1 MKIRKSIL
9 LPIIGSFLLTPVLL
23 VSCSNSKKTNTNDK
37 VEEDQFG
44 ENDKV
49 EVVLPSK
56 HDDTL
61 FVDNSTF
68 EKETLL
74 FNNNSIPKEW
84 TKIDFE
90 ARVNSTIK
98 KFVLD
103 NLKTFLKGD
112 LSKIQNESDL
122 EANLIDNPED
132 PNSIYISIS
141 ILENKWYKNN
151 EVQTTKLEEQF
162 LISNFEPIPETLNS
176 EGGTLDEGKL
186 KVSHYLSTIKLFNFN
201 YLTNL
206 SKLNDDYF
214 NNILVQIEDFK
225 NLKIK
230 IKEGNTK
237 EGKLILELSGTYK
250 GQEILVQNIEITGF
264 KIIESQSAVQISN
277 IVLNKDQ
284 WFESLLP
291 IINDDLNYSKEEIN
305 KISSQDWIEKYFL
318 DFKVLDQNNNFLFDK
333 TQLLNMSFS
342 IIPTVILNDDNKLH
356 FSKFD
361 IQYKNKKYNINTKS
375 WEEVEAAEN
384 PEINC
389 LYRENKIDLPNEND
403 VKKFLISK
411 SEINLEVLKTKY
423 PSYFLS
429 QVYWAKTKGK
439 TYSSIDSE
447 LFKNEWLDRIKLKY
461 LKDKEIAFGINVN
474 GIYANDFKNTLDFV
488 LNLVID
494 DELDS
499 LNSKEFNFNN
509 QNKNINENEK
519 IKESLINEIYIDNS
533 EQNSIFQ
540 NLKKVLKEKHK
551 DAVDSVF
558 NTNQKQV
565 INNLST
571 SNFVTQQLKNN
582 NLVFEGTNSDTL
594 SKKYDQIKKHLK
606 ARIFNQDFSLS
617 FVDSLEFEKDNI
629 MNVYSKL
636 FSLNENE
643 RFLVESIYYYF
654 SDKVDIELIKID
666 ETKISVNFNIST
678 IVSCASNE
686 SKEYKTKIS
695 FLLLKNSF

>member
-68 EKETLL
+68 EKENLL
-74 FNNNSIPKEW
+74 FNNNPIPKEW

-122 EANLIDNPED
+122 EAMLVDNPND

-151 EVQTTKLEEQF
+151 EVQTTKLEKQF
-162 LISNFEPIPETLNS
+162 LISNFAPIPETLNS
-176 EGGTLDEGKL
+176 EGGTLAEGKL

-225 NLKIK
+225 NLKIE

-250 GQEILVQNIEITGF
+250 GQEISAQNIEITGF
-264 KIIESQSAVQISN
+264 KIIESQYVQISN

-318 DFKVLDQNNNFLFDK
+318 DFKVYDENGKLLFDK
-333 TQLLNMSFS
+333 NDLLKMGFS
-342 IIPTVILNDDNKLH
+342 IVAEASVTDKKELN

-361 IQYKNKKYNINTKS
+361 IQYKNKKYNSNSKT
-375 WEEVEAAEN
+375 WDEETPLELKY
-384 PEINC
+384 
-389 LYRENKIDLPNEND
+389 LYKENKINLPNEND

-461 LKDKEIAFGINVN
+461 LKNKEIAFGINVN

-533 EQNSIFQ
+533 EENSIFK

-551 DAVDSVF
+551 DVVDSVF
-558 NTNQKQV
+558 NTSQKEV

-571 SNFVTQQLKNN
+571 SSFVTQSLKNN
-582 NLVFEGTNSDTL
+582 NLVFEGTNSDNL

-606 ARIFNQDFSLS
+606 PIIFNQDFSLS
-617 FVDSLEFEKDNI
+617 FVDSLEFEKDNT

-654 SDKVDIELIKID
+654 PDKVDIELIKID

-678 IVSCASNE
+678 IVSFASNE
-686 SKEYKTKIS
+686 SKEYQTKVS
-695 FLLLKNSF
+695 FILLKNSF

>member
-37 VEEDQFG
+37 VE
-44 ENDKV
+44 
-49 EVVLPSK
+49 VVLPSK

-74 FNNNSIPKEW
+74 FNNNPIPKEW

-122 EANLIDNPED
+122 EAMLVDNPNN

-151 EVQTTKLEEQF
+151 EVQTTKLEQQF
-162 LISNFEPIPETLNS
+162 LISNFAPIPETLNS

-186 KVSHYLSTIKLFNFN
+186 EVSHYLSTIKLFNFN

-206 SKLNDDYF
+206 SKLNDNYF

-225 NLKIK
+225 NLKIE

-250 GQEILVQNIEITGF
+250 GQEISAQNIEITGF
-264 KIIESQSAVQISN
+264 KIIESQSVQISN

-318 DFKVLDQNNNFLFDK
+318 DFKVYDENDKLLFDK
-333 TQLLNMSFS
+333 NDLLKMGFS
-342 IIPTVILNDDNKLH
+342 IVAEASVTDKKELN
-356 FSKFD
+356 FSNFI
-361 IQYKNKKYNINTKS
+361 IQYRNKKYNSNSKT
-375 WEEVEAAEN
+375 WDEETSLQLKY
-384 PEINC
+384 
-389 LYRENKIDLPNEND
+389 LYKENKINLPNEND

-429 QVYWAKTKGK
+429 QVYWSKTKGK
-439 TYSSIDSE
+439 TYSSIDSK
-447 LFKNEWLDRIKLKY
+447 LVTNEWLDRIKSKY

-474 GIYANDFKNTLDFV
+474 DIYANDFKNTLDFV

-519 IKESLINEIYIDNS
+519 IKESLINEIYIDSN
-533 EQNSIFQ
+533 EQNSIFKY
-540 NLKKVLKEKHK
+540 LKKVLKEKHK
-551 DAVDSVF
+551 DVVDSVF
-558 NTNQKQV
+558 NTSQKQV

-571 SNFVTQQLKNN
+571 SNFVTQSLKNN

-594 SKKYDQIKKHLK
+594 SKKYDQIKKNLK
-606 ARIFNQDFSLS
+606 PIIFNRDFSLS
-617 FVDSLEFEKDNI
+617 FVDSLEFEKDNT

-654 SDKVDIELIKID
+654 PDNVDIELIKID

-678 IVSCASNE
+678 IVSFASNE

>member
-68 EKETLL
+68 EKENLL
-74 FNNNSIPKEW
+74 FNNNPIPKEW
-84 TKIDFE
+84 TKIGFQ

-122 EANLIDNPED
+122 EAMLVDNPND

-151 EVQTTKLEEQF
+151 EVQTTKLTEKF
-162 LISNFEPIPETLNS
+162 LISNFAPIPETLNS

-186 KVSHYLSTIKLFNFN
+186 EVSHYLSTIKLFNFN

-225 NLKIK
+225 NLKIE

-250 GQEILVQNIEITGF
+250 GKEISAQNIEITGF
-264 KIIESQSAVQISN
+264 KIIESQSVQISN

-318 DFKVLDQNNNFLFDK
+318 DFKVYDENDKLLFDK
-333 TQLLNMSFS
+333 NDLLKMGFS
-342 IIPTVILNDDNKLH
+342 IVTEASVTDKKELN
-356 FSKFD
+356 FSNFI
-361 IQYKNKKYNINTKS
+361 IQYRNKKYNS
-375 WEEVEAAEN
+375 
-384 PEINC
+384 
-389 LYRENKIDLPNEND
+389 
-403 VKKFLISK
+403 
-411 SEINLEVLKTKY
+411 
-423 PSYFLS
+423 
-429 QVYWAKTKGK
+429 
-439 TYSSIDSE
+439 
-447 LFKNEWLDRIKLKY
+447 
-461 LKDKEIAFGINVN
+461 
-474 GIYANDFKNTLDFV
+474 
-488 LNLVID
+488 
-494 DELDS
+494 
-499 LNSKEFNFNN
+499 NSKTW
-509 QNKNINENEK
+509 
-519 IKESLINEIYIDNS
+519 D
-533 EQNSIFQ
+533 
-540 NLKKVLKEKHK
+540 
-551 DAVDSVF
+551 
-558 NTNQKQV
+558 
-565 INNLST
+565 
-571 SNFVTQQLKNN
+571 
-582 NLVFEGTNSDTL
+582 
-594 SKKYDQIKKHLK
+594 
-606 ARIFNQDFSLS
+606 
-617 FVDSLEFEKDNI
+617 
-629 MNVYSKL
+629 
-636 FSLNENE
+636 
-643 RFLVESIYYYF
+643 
-654 SDKVDIELIKID
+654 
-666 ETKISVNFNIST
+666 
-678 IVSCASNE
+678 
-686 SKEYKTKIS
+686 
-695 FLLLKNSF
+695 

>member
-122 EANLIDNPED
+122 EAKFIDNPND

-151 EVQTTKLEEQF
+151 EVQTTKLEKQF
-162 LISNFEPIPETLNS
+162 LISNFAPIPETLNS
-176 EGGTLDEGKL
+176 EGGTLDQGKL

-225 NLKIK
+225 NLKIE

-250 GQEILVQNIEITGF
+250 GQEISAQNIEITGF
-264 KIIESQSAVQISN
+264 KIIESQYVQISN

-318 DFKVLDQNNNFLFDK
+318 DFKVYDENGKLLFDK
-333 TQLLNMSFS
+333 NDLLKMGFS
-342 IIPTVILNDDNKLH
+342 IVAEASVTDKKELN

-361 IQYKNKKYNINTKS
+361 IQYKNKKYNSNSKT
-375 WEEVEAAEN
+375 WDEETPLELKY
-384 PEINC
+384 
-389 LYRENKIDLPNEND
+389 LYKENKINLPNEND

-461 LKDKEIAFGINVN
+461 LKNKEIAFGINVN

-499 LNSKEFNFNN
+499 LNSKEFHFNN

-519 IKESLINEIYIDNS
+519 IKESLINEIYIDSN
-533 EQNSIFQ
+533 EENSIFK

-551 DAVDSVF
+551 DVVDSVF
-558 NTNQKQV
+558 NTSQKQV

-571 SNFVTQQLKNN
+571 SSFIMQSLKNN
-582 NLVFEGTNSDTL
+582 NLVFDGSNSDTL

-606 ARIFNQDFSLS
+606 PIIFNQDFSLS
-617 FVDSLEFEKDNI
+617 FQDSLEFEKDNT

-636 FSLNENE
+636 FSLNKNE

-654 SDKVDIELIKID
+654 PDKVDIELIKID

-678 IVSCASNE
+678 IVSFASNE
-686 SKEYKTKIS
+686 SKEYQTKVS
-695 FLLLKNSF
+695 FILLKNSF

>member
-122 EANLIDNPED
+122 EAKFIDNPND

-151 EVQTTKLEEQF
+151 EVQITKLEKQF
-162 LISNFEPIPETLNS
+162 LISNFAPIPETLNS
-176 EGGTLDEGKL
+176 EGGTLDQGKL

-250 GQEILVQNIEITGF
+250 GQEISAQNIEITGF
-264 KIIESQSAVQISN
+264 KIIESQSVQISN

-305 KISSQDWIEKYFL
+305 KINQEKIWIKFI

-333 TQLLNMSFS
+333 NQLLNMDFS

-361 IQYKNKKYNINTKS
+361 IQYKNKKYNTNIKS

-384 PEINC
+384 PVINC

-429 QVYWAKTKGK
+429 QVYWSKTKGK

-447 LFKNEWLDRIKLKY
+447 FVKNEWLDRIKSKY
-461 LKDKEIAFGINVN
+461 LKNKEIAFGINVN

-519 IKESLINEIYIDNS
+519 IKESLINKIYIDSN
-533 EQNSIFQ
+533 EENSIFK

-551 DAVDSVF
+551 DVVDSVF
-558 NTNQKQV
+558 NTSQKQV

-571 SNFVTQQLKNN
+571 SNFVTQSLKNN

-617 FVDSLEFEKDNI
+617 FVDSLEFEKDNT
-629 MNVYSKL
+629 MNIYSKL

-654 SDKVDIELIKID
+654 PDKVDIELIKID

-678 IVSCASNE
+678 IVSFASNE
-686 SKEYKTKIS
+686 SKEYQTKVS
-695 FLLLKNSF
+695 FILLKNSF

>member
-23 VSCSNSKKTNTNDK
+23 VSCSNSKKTNP
-37 VEEDQFG
+37 
-44 ENDKV
+44 NDKV

-122 EANLIDNPED
+122 EAMLVDNPND

-151 EVQTTKLEEQF
+151 EVQTTKLEKQF
-162 LISNFEPIPETLNS
+162 LISNFAPIPETLNS
-176 EGGTLDEGKL
+176 EGGTLAEGKL

-225 NLKIK
+225 NLKIE

-250 GQEILVQNIEITGF
+250 GQEISAQNIEITGF
-264 KIIESQSAVQISN
+264 KIIESQYVQISN

-318 DFKVLDQNNNFLFDK
+318 DFKVYDENGKLLFDK
-333 TQLLNMSFS
+333 NDLLKMGFS
-342 IIPTVILNDDNKLH
+342 IVAEASVTDKKELN

-361 IQYKNKKYNINTKS
+361 IQYKNKKYNSNSKT
-375 WEEVEAAEN
+375 WDEETPLELKY
-384 PEINC
+384 
-389 LYRENKIDLPNEND
+389 LYKENKINLPNEND

-461 LKDKEIAFGINVN
+461 LKNKEIAFGINVN

-533 EQNSIFQ
+533 EENSIFK

-551 DAVDSVF
+551 DVVDSVF
-558 NTNQKQV
+558 NTSQKQV

-571 SNFVTQQLKNN
+571 SSFIMQSLKNN
-582 NLVFEGTNSDTL
+582 NLVFDGSNSDTL

-606 ARIFNQDFSLS
+606 PIIFNQDFSLS
-617 FVDSLEFEKDNI
+617 FQDSLEFEKDNT

-636 FSLNENE
+636 FSLNKNE

-654 SDKVDIELIKID
+654 PDKVDIELIKID

-678 IVSCASNE
+678 IVSFASNE
-686 SKEYKTKIS
+686 SKEYQTKVS
-695 FLLLKNSF
+695 FILLKNSF

>member
-23 VSCSNSKKTNTNDK
+23 VSCSNSKKTNP
-37 VEEDQFG
+37 
-44 ENDKV
+44 NDKV

-68 EKETLL
+68 EKESLL
-74 FNNNSIPKEW
+74 FNNNPIPKEW
-84 TKIDFE
+84 TKIGFQ

-122 EANLIDNPED
+122 EAMLVDNPND

-151 EVQTTKLEEQF
+151 EVQTTKLEQQF
-162 LISNFEPIPETLNS
+162 LISNFAPIPETLNS

-225 NLKIK
+225 NLKIE

-250 GQEILVQNIEITGF
+250 GQEISAQNIEITGF

-305 KISSQDWIEKYFL
+305 RISPEREK
-318 DFKVLDQNNNFLFDK
+318 
-333 TQLLNMSFS
+333 
-342 IIPTVILNDDNKLH
+342 
-356 FSKFD
+356 
-361 IQYKNKKYNINTKS
+361 
-375 WEEVEAAEN
+375 
-384 PEINC
+384 
-389 LYRENKIDLPNEND
+389 
-403 VKKFLISK
+403 
-411 SEINLEVLKTKY
+411 
-423 PSYFLS
+423 
-429 QVYWAKTKGK
+429 
-439 TYSSIDSE
+439 
-447 LFKNEWLDRIKLKY
+447 
-461 LKDKEIAFGINVN
+461 AF
-474 GIYANDFKNTLDFV
+474 
-488 LNLVID
+488 
-494 DELDS
+494 
-499 LNSKEFNFNN
+499 
-509 QNKNINENEK
+509 
-519 IKESLINEIYIDNS
+519 
-533 EQNSIFQ
+533 
-540 NLKKVLKEKHK
+540 
-551 DAVDSVF
+551 
-558 NTNQKQV
+558 
-565 INNLST
+565 
-571 SNFVTQQLKNN
+571 
-582 NLVFEGTNSDTL
+582 
-594 SKKYDQIKKHLK
+594 
-606 ARIFNQDFSLS
+606 
-617 FVDSLEFEKDNI
+617 
-629 MNVYSKL
+629 
-636 FSLNENE
+636 
-643 RFLVESIYYYF
+643 
-654 SDKVDIELIKID
+654 
-666 ETKISVNFNIST
+666 
-678 IVSCASNE
+678 
-686 SKEYKTKIS
+686 
-695 FLLLKNSF
+695 

>member
-68 EKETLL
+68 EKESLL
-74 FNNNSIPKEW
+74 FNNNPIPKEW
-84 TKIDFE
+84 TKIGFQ

-122 EANLIDNPED
+122 EAMLVDNPND

-151 EVQTTKLEEQF
+151 EVQTTKLEKQF
-162 LISNFEPIPETLNS
+162 LISNFAPIPETLNS
-176 EGGTLDEGKL
+176 EGGTLAEGKL

-225 NLKIK
+225 NLKIE

-250 GQEILVQNIEITGF
+250 GQEISAQNIEITGF
-264 KIIESQSAVQISN
+264 KIIESQSVQISN

-318 DFKVLDQNNNFLFDK
+318 DFKVYDENDKLLFDK
-333 TQLLNMSFS
+333 NDLLKMGFS
-342 IIPTVILNDDNKLH
+342 IVAEASVTDKKELN
-356 FSKFD
+356 FSNFI
-361 IQYKNKKYNINTKS
+361 IQYRNKKYNSNSKT
-375 WEEVEAAEN
+375 WDEETSLELKY
-384 PEINC
+384 
-389 LYRENKIDLPNEND
+389 LYKENKINLPNEND

-461 LKDKEIAFGINVN
+461 LKNKEIAFGINVN

-519 IKESLINEIYIDNS
+519 IKESLINEIYIDSN
-533 EQNSIFQ
+533 EENSIFK

-551 DAVDSVF
+551 DVVDSVF
-558 NTNQKQV
+558 DTSQKQV

-582 NLVFEGTNSDTL
+582 NLVFEGTNSDIL
-594 SKKYDQIKKHLK
+594 SKKYDQIQKHLK

-617 FVDSLEFEKDNI
+617 FVDSLEFEKDNT

-636 FSLNENE
+636 FSLNKNE

-654 SDKVDIELIKID
+654 PDKVDIELIKID

-678 IVSCASNE
+678 IVSFASNE
-686 SKEYKTKIS
+686 SKEYQTKVS
-695 FLLLKNSF
+695 FILLKNSF

>member
-122 EANLIDNPED
+122 EAMLIDNPKD

-151 EVQTTKLEEQF
+151 EVQTTKLEKQF
-162 LISNFEPIPETLNS
+162 LISNFAPIPETLNS

-225 NLKIK
+225 NLKIE

-250 GQEILVQNIEITGF
+250 GQEIPTQNIEITGF
-264 KIIESQSAVQISN
+264 KIIESQSVQISN

-318 DFKVLDQNNNFLFDK
+318 DFKVYDENDKLLFDK
-333 TQLLNMSFS
+333 NDLLKMGFS
-342 IIPTVILNDDNKLH
+342 IVAEASVTDKKELN
-356 FSKFD
+356 FSNFI
-361 IQYKNKKYNINTKS
+361 IQYRNKKYNSNSKT
-375 WEEVEAAEN
+375 WDEET
-384 PEINC
+384 PLQLKY
-389 LYRENKIDLPNEND
+389 LYKENKIDLPNEND

-447 LFKNEWLDRIKLKY
+447 LKRMI
-461 LKDKEIAFGINVN
+461 
-474 GIYANDFKNTLDFV
+474 
-488 LNLVID
+488 
-494 DELDS
+494 
-499 LNSKEFNFNN
+499 
-509 QNKNINENEK
+509 
-519 IKESLINEIYIDNS
+519 
-533 EQNSIFQ
+533 
-540 NLKKVLKEKHK
+540 
-551 DAVDSVF
+551 
-558 NTNQKQV
+558 
-565 INNLST
+565 
-571 SNFVTQQLKNN
+571 
-582 NLVFEGTNSDTL
+582 
-594 SKKYDQIKKHLK
+594 
-606 ARIFNQDFSLS
+606 R
-617 FVDSLEFEKDNI
+617 
-629 MNVYSKL
+629 
-636 FSLNENE
+636 
-643 RFLVESIYYYF
+643 
-654 SDKVDIELIKID
+654 
-666 ETKISVNFNIST
+666 
-678 IVSCASNE
+678 
-686 SKEYKTKIS
+686 
-695 FLLLKNSF
+695 

>member
-122 EANLIDNPED
+122 EAMLVDIPND

-151 EVQTTKLEEQF
+151 EVQTTKLEKQF

-176 EGGTLDEGKL
+176 EGGTLDQGKL

-225 NLKIK
+225 NLKIE

-237 EGKLILELSGTYK
+237 EGKLILGLSGTYK
-250 GQEILVQNIEITGF
+250 GQEISAQNIEIIGF
-264 KIIESQSAVQISN
+264 KIIESQSVQISN

-305 KISSQDWIEKYFL
+305 KINQEKTWIKFI

-333 TQLLNMSFS
+333 NQLLNMDFS

-361 IQYKNKKYNINTKS
+361 IQYKNKKYNTNTKS

-384 PEINC
+384 PIINC

-429 QVYWAKTKGK
+429 QVYWSKTKGK

-447 LFKNEWLDRIKLKY
+447 LVKNDWLDRIKSKY

-519 IKESLINEIYIDNS
+519 IKESLINEIYIDSN
-533 EQNSIFQ
+533 EENSIFK

-551 DAVDSVF
+551 DVVDSVF
-558 NTNQKQV
+558 NTSQKQV

-571 SNFVTQQLKNN
+571 SNFVTQPLKNN
-582 NLVFEGTNSDTL
+582 NLVLEGTNSDTL
-594 SKKYDQIKKHLK
+594 SKKYDQIQKHLK

-617 FVDSLEFEKDNI
+617 FQDSLEFEKDNT

-654 SDKVDIELIKID
+654 PDKVDIELIKID
-666 ETKISVNFNIST
+666 ETKISVNFSIST
-678 IVSCASNE
+678 IASFASNE
-686 SKEYKTKIS
+686 SKEYQTKVS
-695 FLLLKNSF
+695 FILLKNSF

>member
-122 EANLIDNPED
+122 EAKFIDNPND

-151 EVQTTKLEEQF
+151 EVQTTKLEQQF
-162 LISNFEPIPETLNS
+162 LISNFAPIPETLNS

-225 NLKIK
+225 NLKIE

-250 GQEILVQNIEITGF
+250 GQEISAQNIEITGF
-264 KIIESQSAVQISN
+264 KIIESQSVQISN

-318 DFKVLDQNNNFLFDK
+318 DFKVYDENDKLLFDK
-333 TQLLNMSFS
+333 NDLLKMGFS
-342 IIPTVILNDDNKLH
+342 IVAEASVTDKKELN
-356 FSKFD
+356 FSNFI
-361 IQYKNKKYNINTKS
+361 IQYRNKKYNSNSKT
-375 WEEVEAAEN
+375 WDEET
-384 PEINC
+384 PLQLKY
-389 LYRENKIDLPNEND
+389 LYKENKINLPNEND

-429 QVYWAKTKGK
+429 QVYWSKTKGK

-447 LFKNEWLDRIKLKY
+447 LFKNEWLDRIKSKY
-461 LKDKEIAFGINVN
+461 LKNKEIAFGINVN

-519 IKESLINEIYIDNS
+519 IKESFINKIHIDSN
-533 EQNSIFQ
+533 EENSIFK
-540 NLKKVLKEKHK
+540 NLKKVLKEKYK
-551 DAVDSVF
+551 DVVDSVF
-558 NTNQKQV
+558 NTNENQV

-571 SNFVTQQLKNN
+571 SNFVTQSLKNN
-582 NLVFEGTNSDTL
+582 NLVFDGSNSDIL

-606 ARIFNQDFSLS
+606 PIIFNQDFSLS
-617 FVDSLEFEKDNI
+617 FVDSLEFEKDNT

-636 FSLNENE
+636 FSLNKNE

-654 SDKVDIELIKID
+654 PDKVDIELIKID

-678 IVSCASNE
+678 IVSFASNE
-686 SKEYKTKIS
+686 SKEYQTKVS

>member
-1 MKIRKSIL
+1 ML
-9 LPIIGSFLLTPVLL
+9 
-23 VSCSNSKKTNTNDK
+23 
-37 VEEDQFG
+37 
-44 ENDKV
+44 
-49 EVVLPSK
+49 
-56 HDDTL
+56 
-61 FVDNSTF
+61 VDNP
-68 EKETLL
+68 
-74 FNNNSIPKEW
+74 N
-84 TKIDFE
+84 
-90 ARVNSTIK
+90 
-98 KFVLD
+98 
-103 NLKTFLKGD
+103 
-112 LSKIQNESDL
+112 
-122 EANLIDNPED
+122 D

-151 EVQTTKLEEQF
+151 EVQTTKLEKQF
-162 LISNFEPIPETLNS
+162 LISNFAPIPETLNS
-176 EGGTLDEGKL
+176 EGGTLDQGKL

-225 NLKIK
+225 NLKIE

-250 GQEILVQNIEITGF
+250 GQEISAQNIEITGF
-264 KIIESQSAVQISN
+264 KIIESQSVQISN

-318 DFKVLDQNNNFLFDK
+318 DFKVYDENDKLLFDK
-333 TQLLNMSFS
+333 NDLLKMGFS
-342 IIPTVILNDDNKLH
+342 IVAEASVTDKKELN
-356 FSKFD
+356 FSNFI
-361 IQYKNKKYNINTKS
+361 IQYKNKKYNTNTKS
-375 WEEVEAAEN
+375 WEELEAAEN
-384 PEINC
+384 PIINC

-429 QVYWAKTKGK
+429 QVYWSKTKGK

-447 LFKNEWLDRIKLKY
+447 LVKNEWLDRIKSKY

-519 IKESLINEIYIDNS
+519 IKESLINEIYIDSN
-533 EQNSIFQ
+533 EENSIFK

-551 DAVDSVF
+551 DVVDSVF
-558 NTNQKQV
+558 NTSQKQV

-571 SNFVTQQLKNN
+571 SSFVTQQLKNN
-582 NLVFEGTNSDTL
+582 NLVFEGTNSDIL

-617 FVDSLEFEKDNI
+617 FQDSLEFEKNNT

-654 SDKVDIELIKID
+654 PDKVDIELIKID

-678 IVSCASNE
+678 IVSFASNE
-686 SKEYKTKIS
+686 SKEYKTKVS
-695 FLLLKNSF
+695 FILLKNSF

>member
-122 EANLIDNPED
+122 EAKFIDNPND

-151 EVQTTKLEEQF
+151 EVQTTKLEQQF
-162 LISNFEPIPETLNS
+162 LISNFAPIPETLNS

-225 NLKIK
+225 NLKIE

-250 GQEILVQNIEITGF
+250 GQEISAQNIEITGF
-264 KIIESQSAVQISN
+264 KIIESQYVQISN

-318 DFKVLDQNNNFLFDK
+318 DFKVYDENDKLLFDK
-333 TQLLNMSFS
+333 NDLLKMGFS
-342 IIPTVILNDDNKLH
+342 IVAEASVTDKKELN

-361 IQYKNKKYNINTKS
+361 IQYKNKKYNSNSKT
-375 WEEVEAAEN
+375 WDEETPLELKY
-384 PEINC
+384 
-389 LYRENKIDLPNEND
+389 LYKENKINLPNEND

-429 QVYWAKTKGK
+429 QVYWSKTKGK

-447 LFKNEWLDRIKLKY
+447 LFKNEWLDRIKSKY
-461 LKDKEIAFGINVN
+461 LKNKEIAFGINVN

-519 IKESLINEIYIDNS
+519 IKESLINEIYIDSN
-533 EQNSIFQ
+533 EENSIFK

-551 DAVDSVF
+551 DVVDSVF
-558 NTNQKQV
+558 NTSQKQV

-571 SNFVTQQLKNN
+571 SSFIMQSLKNN
-582 NLVFEGTNSDTL
+582 NLVFDGSNSDTL
-594 SKKYDQIKKHLK
+594 SKKYDQIQKHLK
-606 ARIFNQDFSLS
+606 ERIFNQDFSLS
-617 FVDSLEFEKDNI
+617 FQDSLEFEKDNT

-636 FSLNENE
+636 FSLNKNE

-654 SDKVDIELIKID
+654 PDKVDIELIKID

-678 IVSCASNE
+678 IVSFASNE
-686 SKEYKTKIS
+686 SKEYKTKVS
-695 FLLLKNSF
+695 FILLKNSF

>member
-74 FNNNSIPKEW
+74 FNNNPIPKEW
-84 TKIDFE
+84 TKIGFQ

-122 EANLIDNPED
+122 EAMLVDNPND

-151 EVQTTKLEEQF
+151 EVQTTKLEKQF
-162 LISNFEPIPETLNS
+162 LISNFAPIPETLNS

-186 KVSHYLSTIKLFNFN
+186 EVSKYLSIVKLFNFN
-201 YLTNL
+201 HLTNL
-206 SKLNDDYF
+206 STIENSNLKNTLHK
-214 NNILVQIEDFK
+214 IEDFK
-225 NLKIK
+225 NLNIE
-230 IKEGNTK
+230 IKEGSTK
-237 EGKLILELSGTYK
+237 EGKLVLEFSGSYK
-250 GQEILVQNIEITGF
+250 TQPIEKQTIEIKGF
-264 KIIESQSAVQISN
+264 QKIEQKKFKVLN
-277 IVLNKDQ
+277 LVLNKEK
-284 WFESLLP
+284 WFEDLKP
-291 IINDDLNYSKEEIN
+291 IIDHEINDIQNEIN
-305 KISSQDWIEKYFL
+305 KISSQDWIDKYFL
-318 DFKVLDQNNNFLFDK
+318 NFEVYDENDKFLFDK
-333 TQLLNMSFS
+333 NNLIKLGFS
-342 IIPTVILNDDNKLH
+342 IVPEVTLSNKELNCSY
-356 FSKFD
+356 FS
-361 IQYKNKKYNINTKS
+361 IQYQNKKYDLNTKAWVDDEIMVN
-375 WEEVEAAEN
+375 WERLSNV
-384 PEINC
+384 
-389 LYRENKIDLPNEND
+389 NKITLPNEND

-429 QVYWAKTKGK
+429 QVYWSKTKGK

-447 LFKNEWLDRIKLKY
+447 LVKNEWLDRIKSKY

-474 GIYANDFKNTLDFV
+474 GIYANDFKNTLTFI
-488 LNLVID
+488 LNLIID

-519 IKESLINEIYIDNS
+519 IKESLINEIYIDSN
-533 EQNSIFQ
+533 EENSIFK
-540 NLKKVLKEKHK
+540 NLKKVLKEKQK
-551 DAVDSVF
+551 DVVDSVF
-558 NTNQKQV
+558 NTSQKQV

-571 SNFVTQQLKNN
+571 SSFIMQSLKNN
-582 NLVFEGTNSDTL
+582 NLVFDGSNSNTL

-606 ARIFNQDFSLS
+606 PIIFNQDFSLS
-617 FVDSLEFEKDNI
+617 FVDSLEFEKDNT

-636 FSLNENE
+636 FSLNKNE

-654 SDKVDIELIKID
+654 PNNVDIELIKID
-666 ETKISVNFNIST
+666 DTKISVNFNIST
-678 IVSCASNE
+678 IVSFASNE
-686 SKEYKTKIS
+686 SKEYKTKVS
-695 FLLLKNSF
+695 FILLKNAF